1 MDFDIYCLQ
10 ETHFTDEEEV
20 HIRTQWNNDCYF
32 SNNKSNA
39 QGVAILFNK
48 NIEYKIHSQI
58 LSDNGNFI
66 LLDMTVHNQ
75 RFTLVNLYG
84 PNVDNP
90 NFYIEIFKKLEEMGN
105 TEFII
110 CGDFNLILD
119 PEIDCTNYKNV
130 KNPRS
135 REKVFEFIESNNL
148 TDPFRKNHPE
158 LKRYSWR
165 KKTL

>member
-32 SNNKSNA
+32 SNYKSNA

-48 NIEYKIHSQI
+48 DIEYKIHSQI
-58 LSDNGNFI
+58 LSDNGIFI
-66 LLDMTVHNQ
+66 SLDMTVHNQ

-110 CGDFNLILD
+110 CDDFNLILD
-119 PEIDCTNYKNV
+119 PEIDCTNFKNV
-130 KNPRS
+130 NNPRS
-135 REKVFEFIESNNL
+135 R
-148 TDPFRKNHPE
+148 D
-158 LKRYSWR
+158 
-165 KKTL
+165 